1 MWAMVDLV
9 QSPDEVDSLTLDINM
24 AFDIQGT
31 KGMPIPLSHIVFV
44 WESME
49 LAFVHYFNL
58 FV

>member
-1 MWAMVDLV
+1 MVDLV